1 MTSTPQRTPRQVMEA
16 YLMEVVTN
24 GRLDLIEEL
33 AQPDMVD
40 EANQAFNGPPGR
52 AGLVAHAKGFG
63 RNISDLSVTVDQIVA
78 GEDDVMAKWTFTGKL
93 NGPWLGQ
100 TPTGK
105 IFSCT
110 AFSFF
115 RLRDG
120 LIDHYRVWLHANL
133 DTPVVFDSANPQAL
147 LAKG

>member
-1 MTSTPQRTPRQVMEA
+1 MTSTPQRTPRQVMET
-16 YLMEVVTN
+16 YLEEVVTN
-24 GRLDLIEEL
+24 GRLELIEEL
-33 AQPDMVD
+33 AQPDMID

-52 AGLVAHAKGFG
+52 AGLVAHAKGFR
-63 RNISDLSVTVDQIVA
+63 RNISGLSVTVNEIVA
-78 GEDDVMAKWTFTGKL
+78 GDDAVMAKWTFTGKL
-93 NGPWLGQ
+93 TGPWLGQ

-105 IFSCT
+105 EFSCT

-120 LIDHYRVWLHANL
+120 LIDHYRVWLYANL
-133 DTPVVFDSANPQAL
+133 ETPVVFDSANPQAL